1 MKDFSKFA
9 QPPTMDP
16 IFPTEIIENVIDH
29 FFDDVYTLRSFSL
42 TCRDLLHRSRYH
54 IFGEIRLLGQGQLN
68 SFLDL
73 LNATPSIRSLVR
85 SVTISLSGG
94 VQPLLEVIPASL
106 LTLPNLKQ
114 WNFVDGSANGQ
125 SRWVAFH
132 TSTLLNCRYLG
143 AGVRI
148 LSVDN
153 VSFTSRLAL
162 FQLLQSFSGLRRL
175 NCNRIAVRP
184 RVPDRTAHQ
193 ANSDLPRTLQ
203 LTGLVVSMPVIRLF

>member
-1 MKDFSKFA
+1 
-9 QPPTMDP
+9 MDP

-29 FFDDVYTLRSFSL
+29 LFDDVYTLRSFSL

-73 LNATPSIRSLVR
+73 LDATPDIRSLVR

-94 VQPLLEVIPASL
+94 AQPLLEVIPTSL

-132 TSTLLNCRYLG
+132 ASTLVNCRYSG
-143 AGVRI
+143 AHVRT

-153 VSFTSRLAL
+153 VSFTNLLAC
-162 FQLLQSFSGLRRL
+162 FQLLQSFPGLRRL
-175 NCNRIAVRP
+175 NCSRVTLRP
-184 RVPDRTAHQ
+184 RNSDQTAHQ
-193 ANSDLPRTLQ
+193 ANNDFPRTLR
-203 LTGLVVSMPVIRLF
+203 LTELVVSIPVIRRV

>member
-1 MKDFSKFA
+1 
-9 QPPTMDP
+9 MDP

-29 FFDDVYTLRSFSL
+29 FFDDVKTLRSFSL

-68 SFLDL
+68 SFFDL
-73 LNATPSIRSLVR
+73 LDDTPNIRSLVR
-85 SVTISLSGG
+85 SVTISLTGG
-94 VQPLLEVIPASL
+94 AQPLLGIIPTGL
-106 LTLPNLKQ
+106 LALPNLKQ

-132 TSTLLNCRYLG
+132 ASTLLNCRYFG

-153 VSFTSRLAL
+153 VSFTNCLAL
-162 FQLLQSFSGLRRL
+162 FQLLQSFPGLRRL
-175 NCNRIAVRP
+175 SCSRIAVRP
-184 RVPDRTAHQ
+184 RVLDQTAHQ
-193 ANSDLPRTLQ
+193 ANSDFPRTLQ
-203 LTGLVVSMPVIRLF
+203 LTGLVVSIPVVRLF